1 MALKWVFLAPCE
13 EKWVVER
20 PKSLYL
26 RRDQP
31 SLANPTFPTT
41 WRSGHDSPDSSG
53 QFFGGAISALEDPKL
68 ILEQNIREL
77 NDQVPKMNENIAT
90 VKANVMMLQ
99 KEVKKYEQ
107 ELADV
112 TSKIKAGIQAGRD
125 DIAERYAMRLESV
138 RENVAS
144 TKEQL
149 KYASAAYDKALQ
161 VKKAFMR
168 EKERKIAEAKDAL
181 RAHERAKWQAK
192 VADTLESF
200 EVTGIDQTHDEMLN
214 RIQEQTA
221 KNEARMEMA
230 LDSVDTETMQI
241 EEDAQQIRASELVK
255 QFKLEMG
262 MGDTSGAQ
270 EEPQLDVSDQ
280 EAETGGKTIG
290 RERSQN

>member
-1 MALKWVFLAPCE
+1 MSIWARFTRFV
-13 EKWVVER
+13 
-20 PKSLYL
+20 KSV
-26 RRDQP
+26 
-31 SLANPTFPTT
+31 
-41 WRSGHDSPDSSG
+41 
-53 QFFGGAISALEDPKL
+53 FGGAISALEDPKL

-99 KEVKKYEQ
+99 KEVKKYEK

-112 TSKIKAGIQAGRD
+112 TAKIKAGIQAGRD
-125 DIAERYAMRLESV
+125 DIAERYAMRLEDV
-138 RENVAS
+138 RENLAS

-149 KYASAAYDKALQ
+149 TYASAADDKALQ

-200 EVTGIDQTHDEMLN
+200 EVTGIDQTHDEMITRL
-214 RIQEQTA
+214 QEQTA
-221 KNEARMEMA
+221 RSEARMEMA
-230 LDSVDTETMQI
+230 LDSVDSESLRI
-241 EEDAQQIRASELVK
+241 EEDAQKIRASELVK

-262 MGDTSGAQ
+262 VGQISSAA
-270 EEPQLDVSDQ
+270 EESSIDLPEKES
-280 EAETGGKTIG
+280 ETGAKTIG
-290 RERSQN
+290 RDRTQS

>member
-1 MALKWVFLAPCE
+1 MSIWARFTRFV
-13 EKWVVER
+13 
-20 PKSLYL
+20 KSV
-26 RRDQP
+26 
-31 SLANPTFPTT
+31 
-41 WRSGHDSPDSSG
+41 
-53 QFFGGAISALEDPKL
+53 FGGAISALEDPKL

-77 NDQVPKMNENIAT
+77 NDQVPKMSENIAT

-99 KEVKKYEQ
+99 KEVRKYEN
-107 ELADV
+107 ELTDL

-125 DIAERYAMRLESV
+125 EIAERYAMRLEST
-138 RENVAS
+138 RENLAS

-200 EVTGIDQTHDEMLN
+200 EVAGIDQTHDEMLT
-214 RIQEQTA
+214 RLQEQTA
-221 KNEARMEMA
+221 RNEARMEMA
-230 LDSVDTETMQI
+230 LDSVDTVGMQI

-262 MGDTSGAQ
+262 VGDTSGSS
-270 EEPQLDVSDQ
+270 EEPQLDIADQ
-280 EAETGGKTIG
+280 EEESAGKTIG
-290 RERSQN
+290 KQRTQN

>member
-1 MALKWVFLAPCE
+1 M
-13 EKWVVER
+13 
-20 PKSLYL
+20 
-26 RRDQP
+26 
-31 SLANPTFPTT
+31 
-41 WRSGHDSPDSSG
+41 
-53 QFFGGAISALEDPKL
+53 
-68 ILEQNIREL
+68 
-77 NDQVPKMNENIAT
+77 
-90 VKANVMMLQ
+90 
-99 KEVKKYEQ
+99 
-107 ELADV
+107 

>member
-1 MALKWVFLAPCE
+1 M
-13 EKWVVER
+13 
-20 PKSLYL
+20 KSI
-26 RRDQP
+26 
-31 SLANPTFPTT
+31 
-41 WRSGHDSPDSSG
+41 
-53 QFFGGAISALEDPKL
+53 FGGAISSLEDPKL

-90 VKANVMMLQ
+90 VKANVMLLQ
-99 KEVKKYEQ
+99 KEYKKYQREVTD
-107 ELADV
+107 L

-125 DIAERYAMRLESV
+125 DIAERYALRLETVKESML
-138 RENVAS
+138 R

-149 KYASAAYDKALQ
+149 TYASAAYDKSLQ

-168 EKERKIAEAKDAL
+168 EKDGKIAEAKEAL

-200 EVTGIDQTHDEMLN
+200 EVTGIDQTHDEMLT

-221 KNEARMEMA
+221 KNEARMEIA
-230 LDSVDTETMQI
+230 LDSIDTDALQI

-262 MGDTSGAQ
+262 VGDTSSAQ
-270 EEPQLDVSDQ
+270 GEPTLEVPEQ
-280 EAETGGKTIG
+280 EQDLGSKTIG
-290 RERSQN
+290 KQRSKTD

>member
-1 MALKWVFLAPCE
+1 MSVWSRFKRFV
-13 EKWVVER
+13 
-20 PKSLYL
+20 KSV
-26 RRDQP
+26 
-31 SLANPTFPTT
+31 
-41 WRSGHDSPDSSG
+41 
-53 QFFGGAISALEDPKL
+53 FGGAISALEDPKL

-99 KEVKKYEQ
+99 KEVRKYER
-107 ELADV
+107 ELADL
-112 TSKIKAGIQAGRD
+112 TAKIKAGIQAGRD

-138 RENVAS
+138 RDNVAS

-168 EKERKIAEAKDAL
+168 EKERKISEAKDAL

-200 EVTGIDQTHDEMLN
+200 EVAGIDQTHDEMIS
-214 RIQEQTA
+214 RIQEKTA
-221 KNEARMEMA
+221 LNEARMELA
-230 LDSVDTETMQI
+230 LDSVDTEALQI

-262 MGDTSGAQ
+262 IGDTSGSE
-270 EEPQLDVSDQ
+270 EEPQLDISEK
-280 EAETGGKTIG
+280 EADTSGKTIG
-290 RERSQN
+290 KERSKS